1 MRLSQ
6 PVASEDESDQ
16 TSDLPPIFSDEDDA
30 SGTSSASES
39 EPDSGDALSD
49 DDPSDD
55 DSILDDE
62 EWQELPAE
70 HYLQEAECLDVSR
83 LRQKRYSPRTQEK
96 LDETREYWN
105 Q

>member
-1 MRLSQ
+1 MQLSQ
-6 PVASEDESDQ
+6 PVASEDESDR
-16 TSDLPPIFSDEDDA
+16 TSDLSPVFSDEDDA
-30 SGTSSASES
+30 SDTSSASES
-39 EPDSGDALSD
+39 EHDSGDNLSE
-49 DDPSDD
+49 D

-62 EWQELPAE
+62 EWRELPAE